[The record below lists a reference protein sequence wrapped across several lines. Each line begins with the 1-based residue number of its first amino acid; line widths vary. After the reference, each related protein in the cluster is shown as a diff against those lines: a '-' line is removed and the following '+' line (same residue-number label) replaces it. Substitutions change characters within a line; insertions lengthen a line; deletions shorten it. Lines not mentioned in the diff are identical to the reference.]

1 MDSVRIVFVSQGPSF
16 EASSS
21 PFRLLRNYACLDP
34 RLAERCEFVHHP
46 VLAVARRD
54 RKEHARAC
62 IDTARQIIA
71 QSPTI
76 VGLSLYCWNAG
87 FLLAVAAVCKK
98 LRPDLTIVAGG
109 PDTYGESENLLRQ
122 HPQLDFVI
130 DGEGEQ
136 AFRRFLLAWL
146 DLAPSPGRLAL
157 ADEAGF
163 QGVPFIAF
171 RDGDQIVRGQR
182 RDYIEDLNEI
192 PSPILGA
199 SADELLTRFHRDG
212 KPSVIVETSR
222 GCPVNCAF
230 CQYPKNDGGRMRYFD
245 IDRVLK
251 ELAHVRDLGIKSV
264 YFADGILTVRKE
276 RAFEVFRFFLEEFT
290 DGNLHTEIKLD
301 MLPDLVA
308 GQCRELFRQG
318 RLHFGVGLQSVNRHT
333 LKTIGRPT
341 SLQRLEGNI
350 RKLGE
355 NPNLRWDLIYGLPG
369 DTLHDFLEGIDYI
382 QTVQPGAPMALQPLQ
397 VLPGTEFRATAAELG
412 LQYDDVSPHVAR
424 QTPQFSPADM
434 LRAHLVSMLIEQMYP
449 VIARLFD
456 AYQIQP
462 GGAFFTE
469 IFTASFFDESGNH
482 ALVTNLA
489 RFARALSAWAEARAP
504 SPEVA
509 ALARDAIEYRV
520 VESLRDMPE
529 HWDTLT
535 GLRTYVPDEA
545 RGGHRFRFEH
555 DLQTPGQRAEQPW
568 YVQLGAEAI
577 PA

>member
-1 MDSVRIVFVSQGPSF
+1 MDPVRIVFVSQGPSF
-16 EASSS
+16 EASST
-21 PFRLLRNYACLDP
+21 PFRLLRNYACLDE
-34 RLAERCEFVHHP
+34 RVAERCEFIHHP
-46 VLAVARRD
+46 VLAVTHRD
-54 RKEHARAC
+54 RQAHARAC

-98 LRPDLTIVAGG
+98 LRPELTIVAGG
-109 PDTYGESENLLRQ
+109 PDTYGESESLLSQ
-122 HPQLDFVI
+122 HSQLDYVI

-146 DLAPSPGRLAL
+146 GLAPSTGLTLAG
-157 ADEAGF
+157 EAGF
-163 QGVPFIAF
+163 HGVPFIAF
-171 RDGDQIVRGQR
+171 RNGDEIVRGKR
-182 RDYIEDLNEI
+182 RDYIENLDEI

-199 SADELLTRFHRDG
+199 TVQELLTRFHREG
-212 KPSVIVETSR
+212 RPSVIVETSR

-245 IDRVLK
+245 IDRVLQ

-276 RAFEVFRFFLEEFT
+276 RAFEIFRFFLEEFT

-308 GQCRELFRQG
+308 DQCRELFRQG
-318 RLHFGVGLQSVNRHT
+318 RLHFGVGLQSVNRQT

-369 DTLHDFLEGIDYI
+369 DTLQDFLEGIDYI
-382 QTVQPGAPMALQPLQ
+382 QGVQPGAPMALQPLQ
-397 VLPGTEFRATAAELG
+397 VLPGTEFRATAKELG
-412 LQYDDVSPHVAR
+412 LRYDDVSPHVTR

-449 VIARLFD
+449 VISRLFD
-456 AYQIQP
+456 TYQVRP

-469 IFTASFFDESGNH
+469 IFTASFFDALDDH
-482 ALVTNLA
+482 ALMTNVA
-489 RFARALSAWAEARAP
+489 RFGRALSAWAQARAP
-504 SPEVA
+504 DPEA
-509 ALARDAIEYRV
+509 AAVVRDAIEYRV
-520 VESLRDMPE
+520 VESLRDQPE
-529 HWDTLT
+529 HWHTLT
-535 GLRTYVPDEA
+535 SLHAHVADES
-545 RGGHRFRFEH
+545 RPEHRFRFEH
-555 DLQTPGQRAEQPW
+555 DLEVPGRRAAQPW
-568 YVQLGAEAI
+568 HVQLGAEAI